1 MGKSSQWFMQIQE
14 ENLRDNLDAEFEEHK
29 IKLESTE
36 QPVEG
41 DVIQPLNDLFE
52 SFGKIFGGNEGRNI

>member
-36 QPVEG
+36 QPREG
-41 DVIQPLNDLFE
+41 DAIQPLNEIFE
-52 SFGKIFGGNEGRNI
+52 LFGKIFGSNEGRNI

>member
-14 ENLRDNLDAEFEEHK
+14 ENLRDNLDAEFEEQR

-41 DVIQPLNDLFE
+41 DAIQPLNDLFE

>member
-41 DVIQPLNDLFE
+41 DVIQPLHEIFE

>member
-1 MGKSSQWFMQIQE
+1 MQIQE

-41 DVIQPLNDLFE
+41 DVIQPLHEIFE
-52 SFGKIFGGNEGRNI
+52 SFGKIFGSNDRN

>member
-41 DVIQPLNDLFE
+41 DAIQPLNYLFE

>member
-1 MGKSSQWFMQIQE
+1 MQIQE
-14 ENLRDNLDAEFEEHK
+14 ENLRENLDAEFEEHK

-36 QPVEG
+36 QPREG